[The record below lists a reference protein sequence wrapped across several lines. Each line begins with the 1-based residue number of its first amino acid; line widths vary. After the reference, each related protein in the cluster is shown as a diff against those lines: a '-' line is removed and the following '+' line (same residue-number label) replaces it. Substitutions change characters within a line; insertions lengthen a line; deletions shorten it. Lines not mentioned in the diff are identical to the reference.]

1 MRPRAPPPVPVRE
14 QTAVKDCLTSDL
26 AAPARRREGVDGCKA
41 NIRAQKAGLP
51 FALSQKGRR
60 PERGKP
66 CLPCHHRHPGIH
78 DGMDRRR
85 TAHEGRG
92 VGPPCGR
99 GLRSWPPHN
108 NKNNA
113 TDVVEGDHAGSQA
126 HSRAPQTG
134 PGAVGWAGCRVCRRH
149 VGPIPTWS
157 NCFIRQA
164 LNREETKGDEGS
176 LDVFPTV
183 LMECGSWQV
192 TALTAV
198 GKLQHPTGHRIL
210 GMA

>member
-1 MRPRAPPPVPVRE
+1 MQRKHQGAKGGFAFCPFSERPTTRARE
-14 QTAVKDCLTSDL
+14 ALFAMSSPASGHPRWDGPKAHRSRGEGGW
-26 AAPARRREGVDGCKA
+26 AALRT
-41 NIRAQKAGLP
+41 RA
-51 FALSQKGRR
+51 ALLLDRR
-60 PERGKP
+60 PGHHTTTKTTPLMWWRG
-66 CLPCHHRHPGIH
+66 I
-78 DGMDRRR
+78 MQ
-85 TAHEGRG
+85 
-92 VGPPCGR
+92 
-99 GLRSWPPHN
+99 GLRLTPAHPRQARGSRLGRLSSLPP
-108 NKNNA
+108 
-113 TDVVEGDHAGSQA
+113 
-126 HSRAPQTG
+126 SR
-134 PGAVGWAGCRVCRRH
+134 R
-149 VGPIPTWS
+149 PIPTWS

>member
-1 MRPRAPPPVPVRE
+1 MQSKHQGAKGGFAFCHFSERPTTRARE
-14 QTAVKDCLTSDL
+14 ALFAMSSPASGHPRWDGPKAHRSRGEGGW
-26 AAPARRREGVDGCKA
+26 AALRT
-41 NIRAQKAGLP
+41 RA
-51 FALSQKGRR
+51 ALLLDRR
-60 PERGKP
+60 PG
-66 CLPCHHRHPGIH
+66 HHTTTKTTPLMWWKGI
-78 DGMDRRR
+78 MQ
-85 TAHEGRG
+85 
-92 VGPPCGR
+92 
-99 GLRSWPPHN
+99 GLRLTP
-108 NKNNA
+108 
-113 TDVVEGDHAGSQA
+113 A
-126 HSRAPQTG
+126 HPQTG